1 MLSVSSG
8 LFASFTTYS
17 SGLKELF
24 TLRMARLSKK
34 KWRIPN
40 VPSLAF
46 ITIILLL
53 FLLLICTGI
62 FPSNFYITFQ
72 VLSVTV
78 NFIFNQASGKT
89 KVDKREV

>member
-1 MLSVSSG
+1 MLALVCLLLSRPIVVVKG
-8 LFASFTTYS
+8 VVYFTD
-17 SGLKELF
+17 GKII
-24 TLRMARLSKK
+24 KK